1 MPIASLLMVA
11 HNTISNLNNSENDFS
26 KELRPLDFTMSK
38 FKSSSTGA
46 SKQHPL
52 SQYFDAAHQS
62 SSSNRDAG
70 KEEQGE
76 CIKWILLFSA
86 LFEVYQIWVPDI
98 NYQIGN
104 MISHHMCELAKQL
117 KYDSPIRIISSCI

>member
-86 LFEVYQIWVPDI
+86 YLKFIKSESRTSIIKSAIW
-98 NYQIGN
+98 
-104 MISHHMCELAKQL
+104 
-117 KYDSPIRIISSCI
+117 